1 MQTVKQKQLI
11 ISLIKD
17 DLINSKLINGLSQ
30 IGLDAN
36 KFYLHLP
43 ETIFEQMGITDN
55 KKKETLLKRYTVLS
69 EKMKAIDLNENYKA
83 VEELAEAIYREMRK

>member
-1 MQTVKQKQLI
+1 MKTENKQLI

-17 DLINSKLINGLSQ
+17 DLINSKLVNGLNQ

-43 ETIFEQMGITDN
+43 ETIFEQMGIQDH
-55 KKKETLLKRYTVLS
+55 KKKEVLLLRYTMLS
-69 EKMKAIDLNENYKA
+69 EKMKAIDLNENYGG
-83 VEELAEAIYREMRK
+83 VEELAEEIYWEMRK